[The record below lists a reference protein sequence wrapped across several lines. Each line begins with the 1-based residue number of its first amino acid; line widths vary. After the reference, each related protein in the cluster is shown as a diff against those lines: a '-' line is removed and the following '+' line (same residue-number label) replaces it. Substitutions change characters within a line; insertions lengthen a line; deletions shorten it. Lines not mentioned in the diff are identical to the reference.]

1 MTDPGR
7 KPDAS
12 ETATPAEDPV
22 VWTFFR
28 QWLKNP
34 LAIAAVSPS
43 SRELAHK
50 MLRELPSGTRRVIE
64 LGGGTGVF
72 TKAMIDKG
80 IAPED
85 LLVIEL
91 NQTLYQHLQQ
101 RFPGVRVACADAR
114 DLGKVAKASGYLDE
128 GPAEGVISGLGMLS
142 MSKSLQ
148 RQILSAALSVMA
160 PHGRFIQFTYGPT
173 NPVSREVLHDLDL
186 SSHRAGFTFWN
197 VPPATVFVY
206 SRHRSKRVHPVKAAP
221 R

>member
-1 MTDPGR
+1 MTEPGR
-7 KPDAS
+7 KTDVRKPD
-12 ETATPAEDPV
+12 PAADDAV
-22 VWTFFR
+22 TWTFFR

-50 MLRELPSGTRRVIE
+50 MLRELPGGTKRVIE

-72 TKAMIDKG
+72 TKALIDKG
-80 IAPED
+80 IVPDD

-91 NQTLYQHLQQ
+91 NQTLYQHLRQ

-114 DLGKVAKASGYLDE
+114 DLARVAKSTGYLDAS
-128 GPAEGVISGLGMLS
+128 PADGVISGLGMVS
-142 MSKSLQ
+142 MSKPLQ
-148 RQILSAALSVMA
+148 RQILSAAFSVLA

-173 NPVSREVLHDLDL
+173 NPVSKDVLRELEL

-206 SRHRSKRVHPVKAAP
+206 ARTRSRRVHPVKASP